1 MNESLRVFGSLQY
14 LEKLYVL
21 RQLSEAPSP
30 NVFSV

>member
-1 MNESLRVFGSLQY
+1 MNESLQVFGSLQY
-14 LEKLYVL
+14 LEKVYVL

>member
-1 MNESLRVFGSLQY
+1 MNESLRVFGSHHY
-14 LEKLYVL
+14 LEEVYVL